1 MTEAGANVMESSTA
15 AGKSV
20 AGIPIVGPILAVAA
34 IAAVLAASFAAM
46 SKAKS
51 AGKFANGGIVPG
63 NNYNDG
69 LVANVSSGELIL
81 NRAQQDSI
89 AGQLSNNN
97 PMQNLQLSTE
107 ISGTNLRIVMNNDNR
122 SKGGSRGY
130 YANIH

>member
-1 MTEAGANVMESSTA
+1 M
-15 AGKSV
+15 
-20 AGIPIVGPILAVAA
+20 AGIPIVGPVLAIAA
-34 IAAVLAASFAAM
+34 IAAVLAAVLAAT

-51 AGKFANGGIVPG
+51 AGKFASGGVVGG
-63 NNYNDG
+63 NSYSGDRLMAYVN
-69 LVANVSSGELIL
+69 SGETIL
-81 NRAQQDSI
+81 TPQQADKAV
-89 AGQLSNNN
+89 AGIQGN